1 MHNVILMVV
10 IVVAHASIQITAQIV
25 HALETFWLMTVG
37 TLSIVEVIIKQ
48 AHVLNVLNG
57 EMGHLG
63 VMPMG
68 IVNGRM
74 ENVLEISLLGSVFL
88 IRLLEMGSVTIKPIM
103 LAAATMVVIAVY
115 LI

>member
-37 TLSIVEVIIKQ
+37 TLSIVEVIIMQ
-48 AHVLNVLNG
+48 AHVLNVLK

-63 VMPMG
+63 TVMG

-88 IRLLEMGSVTIKPIM
+88 I
-103 LAAATMVVIAVY
+103 
-115 LI
+115 